1 MKVKLDLLFVA
12 DCKFEG
18 GTSSAIATE
27 MLVAVRA
34 GYKVGLLMIKGP
46 LLPATFPTHPDI
58 RKLLESGLVER
69 VDPSSD
75 VFAEAVLVH
84 HPNIMENRPTR
95 RLKIRTKMLLLVLHH
110 PMFDRQGALQYD
122 IDRVVENCFDCFF
135 MEVLLAPVSESVRRS
150 LKTPLPK
157 NATISGENWTNLILM
172 EDWPRKETRKLTS
185 PIIVG
190 RHSRPDPL
198 KWPNRR
204 KDALSAYPDDAE
216 NYRVRILG
224 AGPYLHELYQPVPA
238 NWEMLPFSWDGIPEF
253 LQSLD
258 FYVYFHSDEWSE
270 AFGRTVLEALAVGL
284 VVILP
289 PSFREI
295 FVDAAVYAGPQDV
308 RSVIDRYMSDPEEY
322 QSQSDR
328 AYQFVCA
335 HFSADAYVQ
344 RLARFDLQVLE
355 TPAFAP
361 VQQPLPEKTVLFVSS
376 NGIGVGHLVQQMAI
390 ADRLP
395 ASLKSVFVTMSKAH
409 SIVQDAGYLSFFL
422 PHHASIDVAP
432 DNWNTMLAEELYDL
446 IKFLEP
452 PLLAYDAT
460 AVFQGVTEVLAEFP
474 DLISV
479 WVRRPMWAPSHQVF
493 MESENSFDLILEPG
507 ELAHAFD
514 HGPTLN
520 GYAPVHTVSP
530 VLQIDPSA
538 RLVRGDARAALGIP
552 DNVQVVA
559 LQLGSGANYDL
570 SGARRE
576 ILNALLAH
584 PDTLVLDICS
594 PLVSVAPE
602 RPDHPQY
609 RQIALFPSFRYSHA
623 FDAAVS
629 VAGYNAFHEQILGA
643 IPTLFVPNEAPDMD
657 RQAARG
663 KWAELT
669 GCGLMYRRDRDDGRA
684 RQLVNRLLDADEQA
698 FIRARCQAIRWKN
711 GANEIAEFIE
721 DNARL
726 IRTDRD
732 VTKDIY

>member
-46 LLPATFPTHPDI
+46 LLPATFPTHPDL

-69 VDPSSD
+69 IDPSSN
-75 VFAEAVLVH
+75 VIAEAVLVH

-95 RLKIRTKMLLLVLHH
+95 RLNIRTKLLLLVLHH
-110 PMFDRQGALQYD
+110 PMYNRHGDLQYD
-122 IDRVVENCFDCFF
+122 IDRVVQNCFECFF
-135 MEVLLAPVSESVRRS
+135 MEVVLAPVSNSVRRS
-150 LKTPLPK
+150 LKNPLPD
-157 NATISGENWTNLILM
+157 NATISEENWTNLILL
-172 EDWPRKETRKLTS
+172 EDWPRKEPREVGS

-204 KDALSAYPDDAE
+204 VEALSAYPDDAAK
-216 NYRVRILG
+216 YQIRILG
-224 AGPYLHELYQPVPA
+224 AGPYLHELYQPIPG
-238 NWEMLPFSWDGIPEF
+238 NWELLPFSWDGIPEF

-258 FYVYFHSDEWSE
+258 FYVYFHSDEWAE

-289 PSFREI
+289 PSFRET
-295 FVDAAVYAGPQDV
+295 FAEAAVYAEPQEVHD
-308 RSVIDRYMSDPEEY
+308 VIDRFLNDPEDY
-322 QSQSDR
+322 QSQSDL
-328 AYQFVCA
+328 AYKYVSK
-335 HFSADAYVQ
+335 HFSSEAYVQ
-344 RLARFDLQVLE
+344 RLTRFDLQVLE

-361 VQQPLPEKTVLFVSS
+361 VQQPLPDKTILFVSS

-395 ASLKSVFVTMSKAH
+395 ASLKSVFATMSKAH

-422 PHHASIDVAP
+422 PHHASIDVP
-432 DNWNTMLAEELYDL
+432 SENWNTMLAEELYDL

-452 PLLAYDAT
+452 PVLAYDAT
-460 AVFQGVTEVLAEFP
+460 AVFRGVTEVLAEFP

-479 WVRRPMWAPSHQVF
+479 WVRRPMWAPSHKVF
-493 MESENSFDLILEPG
+493 MQSENAFDLILEPG

-514 HGPTLN
+514 HGPTLS
-520 GYAPVHTVSP
+520 GYAPFHTVSP
-530 VLQIDPSA
+530 VLQIDPST
-538 RLVRGDARAALGIP
+538 RLSRGDARFALGIP
-552 DNVQVVA
+552 DDVKVVA

-576 ILNALLAH
+576 ILDALLEH
-584 PDTLVLDICS
+584 PNTLVLDICS
-594 PLVSVAPE
+594 PLVNIAPE
-602 RPDHPQY
+602 RPDNAQY
-609 RQIALFPSFRYSHA
+609 RQMSLFPSFRYSLA

-629 VAGYNAFHEQILGA
+629 VAGYNAFHEQVLGA
-643 IPTLFVPNEAPDMD
+643 IPTLFVPNEAPEMD

-669 GCGLMYRRDRDDGRA
+669 GCGLTYRRDRDNGRA
-684 RQLVNRLLDADEQA
+684 RHLVNRLLDTEEQA

-711 GANEIAEFIE
+711 GADEIAEFIE

-726 IRTDRD
+726 VRTDRD
-732 VTKDIY
+732 VTKDVY